1 MELKGK
7 TVLIT
12 GSSRGIGKAIAFAFA
27 KEGCNLVLNASVSSE
42 ELVKTQEEL
51 KSMGYYS
58 YS

>member
-12 GSSRGIGKAIAFAFA
+12 GSSRGIGKAIACAFA

-51 KSMGYYS
+51 KSKS
-58 YS
+58 